1 MSSSS
6 PDPRDLVRRQFGAHA
21 QNYVTSPD
29 HAKSDSLDRLI
40 SVVQPQPHW
49 RVLDVATGGG
59 HTALAFSRLTAS
71 VVAVDLTQRM
81 LRAAREFTA
90 ARAGDP
96 EARPIRFL
104 AADAEALPFRAGTF
118 GTVTCRLAAHHFPA
132 LLPALREAARV
143 LRAGGSLLVQDI
155 LGHDDEEAAA
165 FITEV
170 ERRRDPSHV
179 RAFRQLEWTAFLR
192 AAGLTVMDE
201 AVLSRRRSWNDW
213 TARMRMTAE
222 ARADLERFVL
232 AAPARCREAFAF
244 AIEQDRIVSF
254 SDRMLLLRAD
264 RD

>member
-1 MSSSS
+1 VSEEQKAQ
-6 PDPRDLVRRQFGAHA
+6 VRAQFGPSAA
-21 QNYVTSPD
+21 AYVTSTGHAAGPD
-29 HAKSDSLDRLI
+29 LEQLLAWGRKRGAA
-40 SVVQPQPHW
+40 
-49 RVLDVATGGG
+49 RVLDIATGGG
-59 HTALAFSRLTAS
+59 HTALAFSRFTRS
-71 VVAVDLTQRM
+71 VFAVDLTLPM

-90 ARAGDP
+90 AQDARA
-96 EARPIRFL
+96 IRFL
-104 AADAEALPFRAGTF
+104 AADVEALPFRSGAF
-118 GTVTCRLAAHHFPA
+118 GTVTCRIAAHHFA
-132 LLPALREAARV
+132 GLLPALREVARV
-143 LRAGGSLLVQDI
+143 LRAGGSFLVQDI

-201 AVLSRRRSWNDW
+201 AVVSRRRSWDDW
-213 TARMRMTAE
+213 TGRMRMTAE

-232 AAPARCREAFAF
+232 AAPARCREAFDF
-244 AIEQDRIVSF
+244 AVEQGRVVSF